1 MKKID
6 IACIIDDD
14 PIFIYTA
21 KRMMDLV
28 NFCNNYLVFKNGSE
42 AINFLRPIIE
52 QNEKA
57 PEIIFLDLNM
67 PVMDGWQFLDEF
79 ITIPTK
85 KEIVIYI
92 VSSSIDPQDYEK
104 AKKYKN
110 VSNYIVKPIEIN
122 HLEEILHELVE
133 SKK

>member
-28 NFCNNYLVFKNGSE
+28 NFCNNYLIFKNGSE